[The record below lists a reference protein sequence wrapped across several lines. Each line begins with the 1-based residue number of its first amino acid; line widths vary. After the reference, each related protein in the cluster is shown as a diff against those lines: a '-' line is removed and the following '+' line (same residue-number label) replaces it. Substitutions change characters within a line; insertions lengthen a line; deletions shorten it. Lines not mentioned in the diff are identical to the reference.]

1 MPGKLSLL
9 AVLSLAAWGQA
20 ASEANSAYQSKEGRA
35 ALAAGM
41 DSPHRDAR
49 QRPRELVEELGI
61 RAGDTVVDLGT
72 GPGYMLPW
80 LSRAVGA
87 SGKVIAEDIQQDFLD
102 HARTKARESGLKN
115 VEFILGTPTDPKLP
129 QQAVDLVMALDVY
142 HHFDYPRPMLAGI
155 AKSLRPGGRLA
166 IVDYYKRPGA
176 MGSSRPDWPL
186 HHIRLDVDGVI
197 REVESNGYR
206 LIGRREHTPGS
217 QYIAIFA
224 KVD

>member
-1 MPGKLSLL
+1 MVGKLSLL
-9 AVLSLAAWGQA
+9 AVLSLVAWGQV
-20 ASEANSAYQSKEGRA
+20 ASEANSAYQSKEGRE

-41 DSPHRDAR
+41 DSPDRDAR
-49 QRPRELVEELGI
+49 QRPRELVKDLGI

-87 SGKVIAEDIQQDFLD
+87 AGKVIAEDIQQDFLD
-102 HARTKARESGLKN
+102 HARAKVQQGGLKN
-115 VEFILGTPTDPKLP
+115 VAFILGTPTDPKLP
-129 QQAVDLVMALDVY
+129 QNGVDVVMALDVY
-142 HHFDYPRPMLAGI
+142 HHFDYPQPMLAGI

-186 HHIRLDVDGVI
+186 HHIRLDADDVI

-206 LIGRREHTPGS
+206 LISRREHTPGS
-217 QYIAIFA
+217 QYIAIFT
-224 KVD
+224 KVN

>member
-1 MPGKLSLL
+1 MVRKLSLL
-9 AVLSLAAWGQA
+9 AVLSLAAWAQV
-20 ASEANSAYQSKEGRA
+20 ASEANSAYRSKEGRA

-41 DSPHRDAR
+41 DSPDRDAR

-61 RAGDTVVDLGT
+61 RAGDTLVDLGT

-102 HARTKARESGLKN
+102 HARNKTQQGGLKN

-129 QQAVDLVMALDVY
+129 PNAVDLVMALDVY
-142 HHFDYPRPMLAGI
+142 HHFDYPRPMLAAI

-166 IVDYYKRPGA
+166 IVDYYKRPGS
-176 MGSSRPDWPL
+176 MGSSDPNRPL
-186 HHIRLDVDGVI
+186 HHIRLDADDVI

-206 LIGRREHTPGS
+206 LVSRREHTPGS

-224 KVD
+224 KVN